1 MNFDGIITGL
11 LAFLLIG
18 VFHPIVIKCEY
29 YFTAGIWPVFL
40 AAGILFL
47 AASAVCPPPLLSS
60 ACGILGF
67 TCLWSVI
74 ELKEQEK
81 RVAKGW
87 FPANPKRT
95 AKKQGKKAAMAE
107 AVAGASEAVKPDRT
121 AAAGA
126 DRTETADRMAATGR
140 TAAADKASMSGTDKT
155 AAAGADRTE
164 TADRMAAT
172 GRMAAAGKT
181 AISGTGK
188 AAAAADE

>member
-67 TCLWSVI
+67 TCLWSII

-81 RVAKGW
+81 RVARGW

-95 AKKQGKKAAMAE
+95 AKKQGKKAAVAE
-107 AVAGASEAVKPDRT
+107 AAAGSSEAVKPDKT
-121 AAAGA
+121 AAAGKAAMSGTDKAAAAVSDKAATGTDKAAAAGA
-126 DRTETADRMAATGR
+126 DRTETADRM
-140 TAAADKASMSGTDKT
+140 TAAGTD
-155 AAAGADRTE
+155 RT
-164 TADRMAAT
+164 
-172 GRMAAAGKT
+172 AAAGKT
-181 AISGTGK
+181 SISGTGK

>member
-87 FPANPKRT
+87 FPANPKRP
-95 AKKQGKKAAMAE
+95 AKKQGKKASVTE
-107 AVAGASEAVKPDRT
+107 AADGASGAVKPDRT
-121 AAAGA
+121 AAADKAAMSGTDKAAAAGA
-126 DRTETADRMAATGR
+126 GRTETADRMAA
-140 TAAADKASMSGTDKT
+140 AGTD
-155 AAAGADRTE
+155 RT
-164 TADRMAAT
+164 
-172 GRMAAAGKT
+172 AAAGKT

-188 AAAAADE
+188 TAAAADE